1 MLRRMGGLAVLI
13 NIALALITFWLYVKA
28 GRRFYRR
35 EEPFLGLLAAAVV
48 FDVVT
53 AFLASFKVT
62 PTTVL
67 EGPHLPPWGSPVFL
81 LHISTSTLGMFGYI
95 AVLLALLIKGKD
107 KPWDRMRK
115 FQFRILL
122 PCWVIGEI
130 IALTNAIVKFAFH
143 VRIYDRIRF

>member
-1 MLRRMGGLAVLI
+1 MLAAMGSLAVLI
-13 NIALALITFWLYVKA
+13 NIILAVVTFWLYVKA
-28 GRRFYRR
+28 GGRFYRR

-48 FDVVT
+48 FDVIT
-53 AFLASFKVT
+53 AFLASFKIT

-67 EGPHLPPWGSPVFL
+67 SGPRLPPWGSPVFL
-81 LHISTSTLGMFGYI
+81 LHITTSTIGMFGYI

-115 FQFRILL
+115 FQFRVLL

-130 IALTNAIVKFAFH
+130 IALTNSIVKLLFH
-143 VRIYDRIRF
+143 VRIYDHVRF